1 MWKLKIVED
10 GIIVIQREYKNVE
23 DAIREIGLKYY
34 ESNTAS
40 YITVSL
46 TYVRK

>member
-23 DAIREIGLKYY
+23 DAIRTIGLKYY
-34 ESNTAS
+34 EHNTANHIS
-40 YITVSL
+40 INL
-46 TYVRK
+46 TFVRK